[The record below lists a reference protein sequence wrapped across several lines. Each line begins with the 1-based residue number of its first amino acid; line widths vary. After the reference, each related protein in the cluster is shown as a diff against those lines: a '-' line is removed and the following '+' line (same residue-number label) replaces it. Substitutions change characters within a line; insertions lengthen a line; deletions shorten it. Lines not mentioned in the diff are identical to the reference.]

1 MIREFV
7 EKKIIAPTTDG
18 GAVSAGLFGILGLGI
33 GAAVVA
39 FKKKKD

>member
-1 MIREFV
+1 MIRELV
-7 EKKIIAPTTDG
+7 KKNHSPTNGG

-33 GAAVVA
+33 GAAVVT

>member
-1 MIREFV
+1 MIRELV
-7 EKKIIAPTTDG
+7 EKKIIAPTTGG
-18 GAVSAGLFGILGLGI
+18 GAVSAGVFGILGLGI